1 MLPAHGG
8 SLLTPA
14 SRPAAPLVSPAGSSF
29 CLGLSIFAVL
39 FLSVLA
45 SLIHNNYP
53 YAGDHSSSLK
63 HPDGPLPLLQLTI
76 RLACDCDVVVLPQQL
91 PVVVTTPELVPAG
104 EWFEP
109 KAEPGHEL
117 EPLAEQRE
125 EVVESIWKAVAIY
138 AAFGV
143 VSGVAVCFHKVR
155 GNL

>member
-1 MLPAHGG
+1 MCG
-8 SLLTPA
+8 
-14 SRPAAPLVSPAGSSF
+14 PAGSSF

-53 YAGDHSSSLK
+53 Y
-63 HPDGPLPLLQLTI
+63 
-76 RLACDCDVVVLPQQL
+76 
-91 PVVVTTPELVPAG
+91 AG